1 MKRLIVSFIGETDI
15 KFLPPRGED
24 ISPILRLLTG
34 LPGGLQPQRT
44 RLMLF
49 DDDVAPK
56 RERREFCERLA
67 AALPELGLA
76 GLTIDRRPIAMPA
89 GPTDLN
95 CLYEAV
101 WAAIPKSGPDR
112 ADEVVFHFSS
122 GTPAMKLTLLLA
134 ANCLRLDKVRVI
146 ETSSQRHVLEVRL
159 PYVLAAREIRER
171 ERAHARPTLSA
182 DGRKGLLPETVI
194 DDPLVEAAYAALYK
208 AATERKRPAR
218 VLVRGPEGSG
228 KWHAARQCARWRGA
242 GTVHWL
248 EAGNGPDLPPDA
260 TVLIRHLDTWPAG
273 ALGRLT
279 LLAAE
284 RPDLAIVATLRTDR
298 PQMAP
303 PDAQASEGLR
313 GAAQVELPALGV
325 RGDIVAL
332 GESLA
337 RQLGLKDGKLK
348 ERFQH
353 EWLTDVFP
361 RNLHDLKG
369 LLATADLYGA
379 DVHPNRPAF
388 RQARNRLAA
397 EQRLADAWQA
407 LAAMDFGP
415 GRPSLDERL
424 EAIRAA
430 TVQRVYAQGRTQQET
445 GEVLGLSRSTVQAIL
460 QGSEPRIQGS
470 D

>member
-56 RERREFCERLA
+56 RERLDFCERLA

-101 WAAIPKSGPDR
+101 WAAIPKSGRER

-122 GTPAMKLTLLLA
+122 GTPAMKVTLLLA
-134 ANCLRLDKVRVI
+134 ANCLRLDRARVI
-146 ETSSQRHVLEVRL
+146 ETSSQHHVLEMRL
-159 PYVLAAREIRER
+159 PYVLAAREIREQ
-171 ERAHARPTLSA
+171 ERARVRPRLDTTARQALLS
-182 DGRKGLLPETVI
+182 ETVI
-194 DDPLVEAAYAALYK
+194 DDPVVEAAYAALHK
-208 AATERKRPAR
+208 AVRDAKKIPAR

-228 KWHAARQCARWRGA
+228 KWHAAQQFAHWRGA
-242 GTVHWL
+242 TTIHWL
-248 EAGNGPDLPPDA
+248 EAAATPDLPAGA

-273 ALGRLT
+273 ALARLT

-284 RPDLAIVATLRTDR
+284 RPDLAMVATLRTDR

-303 PDAQASEGLR
+303 PEIQASEGLR
-313 GAAQVELPALGV
+313 GAGQVELPALGV
-325 RGDIVAL
+325 RGDVAAL

-337 RQLGLKDGKLK
+337 RQLGLKDGLLK

-369 LLATADLYGA
+369 LLATADLYGP
-379 DVHPNRPAF
+379 DFHPNRPAYL
-388 RQARNRLAA
+388 QARNRLAA
-397 EQRLADAWQA
+397 EHRLDEAWRA
-407 LAAMDFGP
+407 LAGLDFGH
-415 GRPSLDERL
+415 GRPSLDDLLGEV
-424 EAIRAA
+424 RAA
-430 TVQRVYAQGRTQQET
+430 IVQRVSAQGRTQQET
-445 GEVLGLSRSTVQAIL
+445 GELLGLSRSTVQAIL
-460 QGSEPRIQGS
+460 GTLTEADRR
-470 D
+470 